1 MAMNLLL
8 LCAGAAAFTGP
19 ATRLRNTPSGTTQP
33 ARLQKS
39 PAAPLK
45 QPRAV
50 ALSNRRP
57 TAIQYADTGA
67 PQEAPVTGLQQF
79 RQKLQT
85 YVAKAKLFITS
96 EDGRKISGVVGFI
109 LIALLLRALDGMV
122 AAPPA
127 PKRTMPALNIVW
139 NHGEGATLAWR
150 QGEPLKFI
158 WRHGEYVWHV
168 IRPAGRRPYL
178 YLAGAP

>member
-1 MAMNLLL
+1 MNCLI
-8 LCAGAAAFTGP
+8 LCAVASAFAP
-19 ATRLRNTPSGTTQP
+19 APRNLQQRLPS
-33 ARLQKS
+33 
-39 PAAPLK
+39 AAPIA
-45 QPRAV
+45 QPPRV
-50 ALSNRRP
+50 APLAP
-57 TAIQYADTGA
+57 TTTALRYADAGSE
-67 PQEAPVTGLQQF
+67 PQEAPRTAPLQQL

-85 YVAKAKLFITS
+85 YINKARIFLKS
-96 EDGRKISGVVGFI
+96 DEGRKISGVVGFI
-109 LIALLLRALDGMV
+109 LIALLLRALGGLV

-127 PKRTMPALNIVW
+127 PKRTMPALNFVW

-150 QGEPLKFI
+150 QGEPLKFV

>member
-1 MAMNLLL
+1 MQMNCLL
-8 LCAGAAAFTGP
+8 LCAAASAFAP
-19 ATRLRNTPSGTTQP
+19 TRKLQRLPSAAPITQP
-33 ARLQKS
+33 PRV
-39 PAAPLK
+39 APLA
-45 QPRAV
+45 PTTT
-50 ALSNRRP
+50 ALR
-57 TAIQYADTGA
+57 YADAGSE
-67 PQEAPVTGLQQF
+67 PQEAPRTAPLQQL

-85 YVAKAKLFITS
+85 YINKARIFLKS
-96 EDGRKISGVVGFI
+96 DEGRKISGVVGFI
-109 LIALLLRALDGMV
+109 LIALLLRALGGLV

-127 PKRTMPALNIVW
+127 PKRTMPALNFVW

>member
-1 MAMNLLL
+1 MQMNCLLL
-8 LCAGAAAFTGP
+8 VTAAAAFAP
-19 ATRLRNTPSGTTQP
+19 TRHLQRLPSAAPITQP
-33 ARLQKS
+33 R
-39 PAAPLK
+39 
-45 QPRAV
+45 V
-50 ALSNRRP
+50 ALAP
-57 TAIQYADTGA
+57 TALRYADAGSE
-67 PQEAPVTGLQQF
+67 PQEAPLTALQRF

-85 YVAKAKLFITS
+85 YINKARIFIKS
-96 EDGRKISGVVGFI
+96 EEGRKISGVAAFI
-109 LIALLLRALDGMV
+109 FIALLLRALGGMV

-127 PKRTMPALNIVW
+127 PKRTMPALNFVW

>member
-1 MAMNLLL
+1 MQMNCLL
-8 LCAGAAAFTGP
+8 LCAAASAFAP
-19 ATRLRNTPSGTTQP
+19 TRHLQRLPSAAPITQP
-33 ARLQKS
+33 R
-39 PAAPLK
+39 
-45 QPRAV
+45 V
-50 ALSNRRP
+50 ALAP
-57 TAIQYADTGA
+57 TALRYADAGSE
-67 PQEAPVTGLQQF
+67 PQEAPRTAPLQQL

-85 YVAKAKLFITS
+85 YINKARIFIKT
-96 EDGRKISGVVGFI
+96 EEGRKIGYVAGFVV
-109 LIALLLRALDGMV
+109 IALLLRALGGMV

-127 PKRTMPALNIVW
+127 PKRTMPALNFVW

-150 QGEPLKFI
+150 QGEPLKFV

>member
-1 MAMNLLL
+1 MNCLLL
-8 LCAGAAAFTGP
+8 VTAAAAFAP
-19 ATRLRNTPSGTTQP
+19 TRHLQRLPSAAPITQP
-33 ARLQKS
+33 R
-39 PAAPLK
+39 
-45 QPRAV
+45 V
-50 ALSNRRP
+50 ALAP
-57 TAIQYADTGA
+57 TALRYADAGSE
-67 PQEAPVTGLQQF
+67 PQEAPRTAPLQQL

-85 YVAKAKLFITS
+85 YINKARIFIKS
-96 EDGRKISGVVGFI
+96 EEGRKISGVAAFI
-109 LIALLLRALDGMV
+109 FIALLLRALGGMV

-127 PKRTMPALNIVW
+127 PKRTMPALNFVW

-150 QGEPLKFI
+150 QGGPLKFV

>member
-1 MAMNLLL
+1 MNCLLL
-8 LCAGAAAFTGP
+8 VSAAVAFAP
-19 ATRLRNTPSGTTQP
+19 TRHLQRLPSAAPITQP
-33 ARLQKS
+33 R
-39 PAAPLK
+39 
-45 QPRAV
+45 V
-50 ALSNRRP
+50 ALAP
-57 TAIQYADTGA
+57 TALRYADAGSE
-67 PQEAPVTGLQQF
+67 PQEAPRTAPLQQL

-85 YVAKAKLFITS
+85 YINKARIFIKS
-96 EDGRKISGVVGFI
+96 EDGRKITGVAAFI
-109 LIALLLRALDGMV
+109 FIALLLRALGGMV

-127 PKRTMPALNIVW
+127 PKRAMPALNFVW

>member
-1 MAMNLLL
+1 MQMNCLLL
-8 LCAGAAAFTGP
+8 VTAAAAFAP
-19 ATRLRNTPSGTTQP
+19 TRHLQRLPSAAPITQP
-33 ARLQKS
+33 R
-39 PAAPLK
+39 
-45 QPRAV
+45 V
-50 ALSNRRP
+50 ALAP
-57 TAIQYADTGA
+57 TALRYADAGSE
-67 PQEAPVTGLQQF
+67 PQEAPRAAPLLQL

-85 YVAKAKLFITS
+85 YINKARIFIKS
-96 EDGRKISGVVGFI
+96 EDGRKISMVTGFI
-109 LIALLLRALDGMV
+109 LIALLLRALGGLV
-122 AAPPA
+122 TAPPA
-127 PKRTMPALNIVW
+127 PKRTMPALNFVW

>member
-1 MAMNLLL
+1 MNCLLL
-8 LCAGAAAFTGP
+8 VTAAAAFAP
-19 ATRLRNTPSGTTQP
+19 TRHLQRLPS
-33 ARLQKS
+33 
-39 PAAPLK
+39 AAPIT
-45 QPRAV
+45 RV
-50 ALSNRRP
+50 APLAP
-57 TAIQYADTGA
+57 TTTALRYADAGSE
-67 PQEAPVTGLQQF
+67 PQEAPRSAPLQQLH
-79 RQKLQT
+79 QQLQT
-85 YVAKAKLFITS
+85 YVTKTKLFLKS
-96 EDGRKISGVVGFI
+96 DEGRKIGAAAAFVF
-109 LIALLLRALDGMV
+109 IALLLRALGGMV

-127 PKRTMPALNIVW
+127 PKRTMPALNFVW

>member
-1 MAMNLLL
+1 MQMNCLL
-8 LCAGAAAFTGP
+8 LCAAASAFAP
-19 ATRLRNTPSGTTQP
+19 TRKLQRLPSAAPITQP
-33 ARLQKS
+33 PRV
-39 PAAPLK
+39 APLA
-45 QPRAV
+45 PTTT
-50 ALSNRRP
+50 ALR
-57 TAIQYADTGA
+57 YADAGSE
-67 PQEAPVTGLQQF
+67 PQEAPRTAPLQQL

-85 YVAKAKLFITS
+85 YINKARIFLKS
-96 EDGRKISGVVGFI
+96 DEGRKISGVVGFI
-109 LIALLLRALDGMV
+109 LIALLLRALGGMV

-127 PKRTMPALNIVW
+127 PKRTMPALNFVW

>member
-1 MAMNLLL
+1 MQMNCLLL
-8 LCAGAAAFTGP
+8 VTAAAAFAP
-19 ATRLRNTPSGTTQP
+19 TRHLQRLPSAAPITQP
-33 ARLQKS
+33 R
-39 PAAPLK
+39 
-45 QPRAV
+45 V
-50 ALSNRRP
+50 ALAP
-57 TAIQYADTGA
+57 TALRYADAGSE
-67 PQEAPVTGLQQF
+67 PQEAPRTVPLQQL

-85 YVAKAKLFITS
+85 YINKARIFIKS
-96 EDGRKISGVVGFI
+96 EDGRKIGAAAAFI
-109 LIALLLRALDGMV
+109 FIALLLRALGGMV

-127 PKRTMPALNIVW
+127 PKRAMPALNFVW

-158 WRHGEYVWHV
+158 WRHGEYVWHI

>member
-19 ATRLRNTPSGTTQP
+19 ATRLHNTPSSTPQP
-33 ARLQKS
+33 ARLPSS
-39 PAAPLK
+39 PAVPLK
-45 QPRAV
+45 QPRPVAV
-50 ALSNRRP
+50 SNRRP

-67 PQEAPVTGLQQF
+67 PQEAPVTGVQRF

-85 YVAKAKLFITS
+85 YVTKTKLFLTS
-96 EDGRKISGVVGFI
+96 DEGRKIGAAAAFI
-109 LIALLLRALDGMV
+109 FIALLLRALGGMV

-127 PKRTMPALNIVW
+127 PKRTLPALNFVW

-150 QGEPLKFI
+150 QGEPLKFV

>member
-1 MAMNLLL
+1 MNCLLL
-8 LCAGAAAFTGP
+8 VTAAAAFVP
-19 ATRLRNTPSGTTQP
+19 TRHLQRLPSAAPITQP
-33 ARLQKS
+33 PRV
-39 PAAPLK
+39 APLA
-45 QPRAV
+45 PTTT
-50 ALSNRRP
+50 ALR
-57 TAIQYADTGA
+57 YADAGSE
-67 PQEAPVTGLQQF
+67 PQEAPRTAPLQQL

-85 YVAKAKLFITS
+85 YVTKTKLFLKS
-96 EDGRKISGVVGFI
+96 DEGRKISGVVGFI
-109 LIALLLRALDGMV
+109 LIALLLRALGGMV

-127 PKRTMPALNIVW
+127 PKRTMPALNFVW

-150 QGEPLKFI
+150 QGEPLKFV

>member
-1 MAMNLLL
+1 MQMNCLLL
-8 LCAGAAAFTGP
+8 VTAAAAFAPTN
-19 ATRLRNTPSGTTQP
+19 RLQRLPSAAPITQP
-33 ARLQKS
+33 R
-39 PAAPLK
+39 
-45 QPRAV
+45 V
-50 ALSNRRP
+50 ALAP
-57 TAIQYADTGA
+57 TALRYADAGSE
-67 PQEAPVTGLQQF
+67 PQEAPRTAPLQQL

-85 YVAKAKLFITS
+85 YINKARIFIKS
-96 EDGRKISGVVGFI
+96 EDGRKISYVAGFVV
-109 LIALLLRALDGMV
+109 IALLLRALGGMV

-127 PKRTMPALNIVW
+127 PKRTMPALNFVW

-150 QGEPLKFI
+150 QGEPLKFV

>member
-1 MAMNLLL
+1 MNCLLL
-8 LCAGAAAFTGP
+8 VSAAVAFAPTP
-19 ATRLRNTPSGTTQP
+19 RHLQRLPS
-33 ARLQKS
+33 
-39 PAAPLK
+39 AAPIT
-45 QPRAV
+45 RV
-50 ALSNRRP
+50 APLAP
-57 TAIQYADTGA
+57 TTTALRYADAGSE
-67 PQEAPVTGLQQF
+67 PQEAPRTAPLQQL

-85 YVAKAKLFITS
+85 YITKTKLFLKS
-96 EDGRKISGVVGFI
+96 DEGRKISGVVGFI
-109 LIALLLRALDGMV
+109 LIALLLRALGGLV

-127 PKRTMPALNIVW
+127 PKRTLPALNFVW

-150 QGEPLKFI
+150 QGEPLKFV

>member
-19 ATRLRNTPSGTTQP
+19 ATRLQTTPSSTPQP
-33 ARLQKS
+33 ARLPSS

-45 QPRAV
+45 EPRAV

-67 PQEAPVTGLQQF
+67 PQEAPVTGFQRF

-85 YVAKAKLFITS
+85 YVAKAQLFLKS
-96 EDGRKISGVVGFI
+96 DEGRKISGVVGFI
-109 LIALLLRALDGMV
+109 LVALLLRALGGMV
-122 AAPPA
+122 AAPPQ
-127 PKRTMPALNIVW
+127 PKRTMPALNFVW

-150 QGEPLKFI
+150 QGEPLKFV

>member
-1 MAMNLLL
+1 MQMNCLL
-8 LCAGAAAFTGP
+8 LCAAASAFAP
-19 ATRLRNTPSGTTQP
+19 TRHLQRLPSAAPITQP
-33 ARLQKS
+33 R
-39 PAAPLK
+39 
-45 QPRAV
+45 V
-50 ALSNRRP
+50 ALAP
-57 TAIQYADTGA
+57 TALRYADAGSE
-67 PQEAPVTGLQQF
+67 PQEAPRTAPLQQL

-85 YVAKAKLFITS
+85 SINKARIFIKS
-96 EDGRKISGVVGFI
+96 EDGRKISYVAGFVV
-109 LIALLLRALDGMV
+109 IALLLRALGGMV

-127 PKRTMPALNIVW
+127 PKRTMPALNFVW

>member
-1 MAMNLLL
+1 MNCLLL
-8 LCAGAAAFTGP
+8 VTAAAAFAP
-19 ATRLRNTPSGTTQP
+19 TRHLQRLPSAAPITQP
-33 ARLQKS
+33 R
-39 PAAPLK
+39 
-45 QPRAV
+45 V
-50 ALSNRRP
+50 ALAP
-57 TAIQYADTGA
+57 TALRYADAGSE
-67 PQEAPVTGLQQF
+67 PQEAPRTAPLQQL

-85 YVAKAKLFITS
+85 YVNKARIFIKS
-96 EDGRKISGVVGFI
+96 EDGRKISYVAGFVV
-109 LIALLLRALDGMV
+109 IALLLRALGGMV

-127 PKRTMPALNIVW
+127 PKRTMPALNFVW

-150 QGEPLKFI
+150 QGEPLKFV

>member
-1 MAMNLLL
+1 MNCLLL
-8 LCAGAAAFTGP
+8 VTAAAAFAP
-19 ATRLRNTPSGTTQP
+19 TRHLQRLPSAAPITQP
-33 ARLQKS
+33 R
-39 PAAPLK
+39 
-45 QPRAV
+45 V
-50 ALSNRRP
+50 ALAP
-57 TAIQYADTGA
+57 TALRYADAGSE
-67 PQEAPVTGLQQF
+67 PQEAPRTAPLQQL

-85 YVAKAKLFITS
+85 YVNKARIFIKS
-96 EDGRKISGVVGFI
+96 EDGRKVSYVAGFVV
-109 LIALLLRALDGMV
+109 IALLLRALGGMV

-127 PKRTMPALNIVW
+127 PKRTVPALNFVW

-150 QGEPLKFI
+150 QGEPLKFV